1 MRIIEYK
8 PIGIIHTPFK
18 SLKDAPNQPNYN
30 RNIEGRIEIFPEY
43 IKGLKDLDRCSHL
56 ILIYHLHLCKGCDLV
71 IKSHADNKPHG
82 IFTCRAS
89 CRPNS
94 IGISV
99 VRLKKIEKSVIYILD
114 VDVVDETPLLDI
126 KPYVPSIDS
135 HEDASVGWIKE
146 KVKKFHT

>member
-1 MRIIEYK
+1 M
-8 PIGIIHTPFK
+8 
-18 SLKDAPNQPNYN
+18 
-30 RNIEGRIEIFPEY
+30 
-43 IKGLKDLDRCSHL
+43 
-56 ILIYHLHLCKGCDLV
+56 V

-82 IFTCRAS
+82 IFTCRVS